1 MPSHTPGKMCVITTQ
16 SSWRTWN
23 MPTLP
28 GRTGR
33 PFRSCGILMPVP
45 PLVHRRGPQGSVLRP
60 TLARARPVLSGN
72 RATTASR
79 LRMTTSSTYVHGAGN
94 TLIAHTSTRSRLVRS
109 RPGKHK
115 KWGTL
120 TPWTQQAPTSVSVAD
135 HLHTFTDL
143 DLLDYPSDPL
153 PELSHLKPVNAPN
166 PIPYLAPSPLPIS
179 PSAGL
184 ACDIASL
191 YNAVHSQGIPNFC
204 GARIPVSHQLN
215 IPTWR
220 HYADRFDDPDLI
232 DFLEFGFPLSYVL
245 SAMPWPA
252 QTNHASATCHPTHI
266 DHYVA
271 TELGYGTLQGPFD
284 HPHSHLFFK
293 PAL

>member
-1 MPSHTPGKMCVITTQ
+1 M
-16 SSWRTWN
+16 
-23 MPTLP
+23 
-28 GRTGR
+28 
-33 PFRSCGILMPVP
+33 
-45 PLVHRRGPQGSVLRP
+45 
-60 TLARARPVLSGN
+60 
-72 RATTASR
+72 
-79 LRMTTSSTYVHGAGN
+79 
-94 TLIAHTSTRSRLVRS
+94 
-109 RPGKHK
+109 
-115 KWGTL
+115 

-245 SAMPWPA
+245 SAMPWLA
-252 QTNHASATCHPTHI
+252 QTNHASATRHPTHI

-284 HPHSHLFFK
+284 HPPFAPFFQTSPLMTAPK
-293 PAL
+293 KNSEKRWVILDISFPPDASVNYGIPHDFYLNEPYKLRLPGAQDLRPLIIQQGPGCLL